1 MEQQDKSLLEVF
13 PGAFGDPDLAE
24 MAAQLSVRQIR
35 ISKKEQRRTNIYASA
50 HTFYSPYWIMDLKK
64 TISSHLDNRLKINL
78 KIQYP
83 FEEPM
88 EHVEDYWEVLLEK
101 IRLEHPFLYTMLR
114 SASLNITE
122 DKLTIHVS
130 EPAVSIL
137 EGKKMGAYIGRS
149 IQEENWA

>member
-35 ISKKEQRRTNIYASA
+35 ISKEQRRANIYASA

-88 EHVEDYWEVLLEK
+88 EHVEDYWGVLLEK
-101 IRLEHPFLYTMLR
+101 IRLEHQMCIR
-114 SASLNITE
+114 DSTE
-122 DKLTIHVS
+122 DDQKDLEEKLQKMTDEYI
-130 EPAVSIL
+130 
-137 EGKKMGAYIGRS
+137 KKVDKRIDAKIKEVMS
-149 IQEENWA
+149 V